1 MNILAVGP
9 HPDDVEFGC
18 APILIQEV
26 AAGHQV
32 QLLVCSKGEAASSGT
47 PEERVEETRQAAR
60 VIGAPVEFLDLG
72 GDCRIEY
79 NAANRLL
86 MTAQIRKFQPQ
97 VVLAPLAGDKLAGEN
112 QHPDH
117 VAVSRLVRDA
127 ARLARYGGVEGFQD
141 LPPHSIGHLYYYSI
155 TRPFQDGLPDVVI
168 DVSPVKEK
176 WETAMACHRSQMRT
190 RPYADLV
197 RARARTLGASIG
209 VEYAVGLWTNDPLRL
224 RSLADIPLSSRYF

>member
-18 APILIQEV
+18 APVLIQEA
-26 AAGHQV
+26 AAGHRV

-47 PEERVEETRQAAR
+47 PQERVEETRQAAQ

-79 NAANRLL
+79 NAPNRLL

-97 VVLAPLAGDKLAGEN
+97 VVLAPLPDEN

-117 VAVSRLVRDA
+117 VAVGRLVRDA
-127 ARLARYGGVEGFQD
+127 ARLARYGGVQADFAPQTN

-155 TRPFQDGLPDVVI
+155 THPFQTVPPNVVI
-168 DVSPVKEK
+168 DVGPVREK
-176 WETAMACHRSQMRT
+176 WEAAMACHRSQMRT
-190 RPYADLV
+190 RSYPELV
-197 RARARTLGASIG
+197 LARARTLGLSIG
-209 VEYAVGLWTNDPLRL
+209 VDYAIGLWANDPLRL
-224 RSLADIPLSSRYF
+224 QSLTDITLSSRYF